1 MRAQGEIGQR
11 WSGTGAWGGF
21 YLFFKWGRVKNL
33 LRADGQEAGKREM
46 QGEERGVLQTGR
58 GSLGFRAM
66 ESGEKGHVPTIRT
79 GGNPERPM

>member
-1 MRAQGEIGQR
+1 MGREGKGWATEER
-11 WSGTGAWGGF
+11 KAVREE
-21 YLFFKWGRVKNL
+21 LEKWRMETHRETQKKK
-33 LRADGQEAGKREM
+33 EAGKREM